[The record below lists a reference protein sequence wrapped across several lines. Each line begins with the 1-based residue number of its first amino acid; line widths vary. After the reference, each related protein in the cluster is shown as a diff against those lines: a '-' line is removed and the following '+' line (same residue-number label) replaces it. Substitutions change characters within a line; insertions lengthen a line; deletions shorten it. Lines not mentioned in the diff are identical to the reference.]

1 VVKLVEGRRRWS
13 LLWRRELYLWEEEWV
28 IQLLGPLENVLLTHD
43 VDRWSWKLNEEEG
56 FSVKSAFDSL
66 IGFHIENHCSDFE
79 LKIFSTIWEI
89 PAPFKVV
96 AFSWSS

>member
-1 VVKLVEGRRRWS
+1 
-13 LLWRRELYLWEEEWV
+13 V

-43 VDRWSWKLNEEEG
+43 VDTWSWKLNEEEG
-56 FSVKSAFDSL
+56 FLVKSAFDSL

-89 PAPFKVV
+89 PAPSKVV
-96 AFSWSS
+96 AFSW